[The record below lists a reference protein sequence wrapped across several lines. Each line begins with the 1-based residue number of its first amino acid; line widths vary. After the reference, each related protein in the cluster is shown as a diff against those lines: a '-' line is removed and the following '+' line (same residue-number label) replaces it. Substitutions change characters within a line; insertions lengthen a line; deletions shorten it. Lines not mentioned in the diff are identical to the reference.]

1 MYNTKIYLKI
11 MDVLILAAGLGSRV
25 SKYTFNIIPKFL
37 INIDDNTGLFHII
50 EYWEKYASNIH
61 LVIHSSFYEITK
73 YYIDNVIPTEYNYKI
88 NIIIYDESDGTA
100 FTLNYILNN
109 QLFNKIINKNLLITW
124 CDIYPVENIDFKLI
138 EDVEDVED
146 IKENNSNKNN
156 NVYVFTNGN
165 NCRYGLKNN
174 NVVFCE
180 NSDGNILGIFYI
192 QNYTEFNLDNIIK
205 GDDIVLYLDQIG
217 KINEFKINKITDYG
231 DEKKLNFIYNNI
243 AEKLNNSNIKGRYF
257 NKFTIL
263 DNKLLKESINSK
275 GNELIEKE
283 RAWYSFINN
292 NKIHPIL
299 YNNDDNNA
307 NTNILKNSILIEF
320 KKHYTSVYQY
330 FDNINLRIK
339 ENIYLKNTFDEI
351 KNIILN
357 NIITKIRYLH
367 SLNSKIVSNELFYK
381 NLQIEIF
388 NKIISRKKNIGS
400 FINYFGK
407 INIVNGITINSFEE
421 VLNKCK
427 NIIYEY
433 YDTKKDAENNFE
445 YRIIHGDCQFSNI
458 LMSPYNFSD
467 IFLIDPRGYFGESII
482 FGPVEYDYAKILYA
496 ISGYDMFNSNY
507 FIIDNLDSNINSGDK
522 SINFKI
528 PEIKFNKKIMDKY
541 FQKVHYAFV
550 VIIWIGLADYTKNN
564 IWKCLASYYHG
575 LYLGT
580 LL

>member
-1 MYNTKIYLKI
+1 

-50 EYWEKYASNIH
+50 EYWEKYANNIH

-73 YYIDNVIPTEYNYKI
+73 YYIDNVIPSEYNYKI
-88 NIIIYDESDGTA
+88 NIILYDESDGTA

-109 QLFNKIINKNLLITW
+109 QLYNKLYNKIINKNLLITW
-124 CDIYPVENIDFKLI
+124 CDIYPQDHIDFKLI
-138 EDVEDVED
+138 EDLE
-146 IKENNSNKNN
+146 KN
-156 NVYVFTNGN
+156 NVYVFTSGN
-165 NCRYGLKNN
+165 NCRYALKDNK
-174 NVVFCE
+174 VVFCE
-180 NSDGNILGIFYI
+180 KSDGNILGIFYI
-192 QNYTEFNLDNIIK
+192 QNYNGFNLDNIIK
-205 GDDIVLYLDQIG
+205 GDDIVLYLNQIG
-217 KINEFKINKITDYG
+217 KINELKINRITDYG
-231 DEKKLNFIYNNI
+231 DEKKLKFIYNNTTNN
-243 AEKLNNSNIKGRYF
+243 LNNSNIKGRYF

-263 DNKLLKESINSK
+263 DNKLLKEGINSK

-299 YNNDDNNA
+299 YDNDNDDTNY
-307 NTNILKNSILIEF
+307 NTKNSILIEF
-320 KKHYTSVYQY
+320 KKHYISVYQY
-330 FDNINLRIK
+330 FNNINLRLK
-339 ENIYLKNTFDEI
+339 ENIYLENTFDEI

-357 NIITKIRYLH
+357 NIITKITYLH
-367 SLNSKIVSNELFYK
+367 SLNVQIISNELFYK
-381 NLQIEIF
+381 NLEIEIF
-388 NKIISRKKNIGS
+388 DKIINRKKNIEP

-407 INIVNGITINSFEE
+407 IGVVNDITINSFEE

-433 YDTKKDAENNFE
+433 YDTKKNAENNFE

-467 IFLIDPRGYFGESII
+467 IYLIDPRGYFGETMI

-496 ISGYDMFNSNY
+496 ISGYDIFNSNY
-507 FIIDNLDSNINSGDK
+507 FIIDDLDLENK
-522 SINFKI
+522 SLNFKI